1 MVHIKTVL
9 AATCAFLKKIL
20 QLAQWSKSNVFISK
34 EISMS
39 LVSDKKELTHLEFC
53 GESYDQMSEQRSELP
68 RIRKTTFSGYVVAI
82 LASVL

>member
-1 MVHIKTVL
+1 M
-9 AATCAFLKKIL
+9 F
-20 QLAQWSKSNVFISK
+20 FISK
-34 EISMS
+34 ESSVS
-39 LVSDKKELTHLEFC
+39 LVSKKKKELMHLEFC

>member
-1 MVHIKTVL
+1 
-9 AATCAFLKKIL
+9 
-20 QLAQWSKSNVFISK
+20 
-34 EISMS
+34 MS

>member
-20 QLAQWSKSNVFISK
+20 QLSQWFKSNVRYIKRKLCESSFQ
-34 EISMS
+34 
-39 LVSDKKELTHLEFC
+39 KKKLMHLEFC

>member
-1 MVHIKTVL
+1 VL
-9 AATCAFLKKIL
+9 AATCAFLQKIL
-20 QLAQWSKSNVFISK
+20 QLSQWSKSNVLYIKRKLCESSFQK
-34 EISMS
+34 
-39 LVSDKKELTHLEFC
+39 KKELTHLEFC